1 MARRHLK
8 EEVASVSRRPKAR
21 AARWLQ
27 LSHDPDDKAWA
38 ALHYHI
44 GTAAARGERTADCV
58 TAPFYWDA
66 CRE

>member
-1 MARRHLK
+1 
-8 EEVASVSRRPKAR
+8 VSRRPKAR
-21 AARWLQ
+21 AARGPQ
-27 LSHDPDDKAWA
+27 LSHYPDDKAWV

-44 GTAAARGERTADCV
+44 GAAAARGERTADCV